1 MKNNHSA
8 SAAFKEKKSVSIA
21 ALIVCFLVACGIWL
35 YAQATNDDI
44 YTKNYNQIPVVVD
57 QASLDEFNQSH
68 PDLNFDSLSIQFASV
83 AIRGTN
89 RDLAKIDAQNIR
101 LSVDVRTAVDGV
113 VTIKAFLIGDGTNGD
128 KVEIKDYDIT
138 PAVATVNVS
147 KKVDCVVD
155 MLPAVVEKVD
165 ADNNVSKFDLSL
177 VEEQISLDVIGT
189 IQEVSKIDSV
199 KIRLDLLNFDPTIN
213 GHQQIAVT
221 SVSFLD
227 ENGEEL
233 FNNSNLVDGIRY
245 TLPTIMVNV
254 APVDIGITDGSTD
267 GKS

>member
-1 MKNNHSA
+1 MKNSNST
-8 SAAFKEKKSVSIA
+8 SAAFKEKKSISIA

-57 QASLDEFNQSH
+57 QASLDEFDQFH
-68 PDLNFDSLSIQFASV
+68 PDVNFDSLSIQFASV

-101 LSVDVRTAVDGV
+101 LSADILTAVDGV
-113 VTIKAFLIGDGTNGD
+113 VTIKAYLIADGANGD
-128 KVEIKDYDIT
+128 KIEIKDYDIT

-147 KKVDCVVD
+147 KEVACVVD

-165 ADNNVSKFDLSL
+165 ADNNVTKFDLSL
-177 VEEQISLDVIGT
+177 VEEQISFNVIGT

-213 GHQQIAVT
+213 GHQQMSVT

-245 TLPTIMVNV
+245 TLPTVMVNV
-254 APVDIGITDGSTD
+254 ASVDYGVTDGSTD

>member
-1 MKNNHSA
+1 MKNNTST
-8 SAAFKEKKSVSIA
+8 SAAFNEKKSVSIA

-57 QASLDEFNQSH
+57 EASVNAFNQTNA
-68 PDLNFDSLSIQFASV
+68 DFNFDSLSVQFASV
-83 AIRGTN
+83 AIHGTN
-89 RDLAKIDAQNIR
+89 RELAKIDPHNIR
-101 LSVDVRTAVDGV
+101 LSVDIGTAVDGV
-113 VTIKAFLIGDGTNGD
+113 VTIKAFLIGDGANGE

-138 PAVATVNVS
+138 PAVATINVS
-147 KKVDCVVD
+147 TDIACVVD
-155 MLPAVVEKVD
+155 MMPAVVEKVD
-165 ADNNVSKFDLSL
+165 ADNNVTKFDLSL
-177 VEEQISLDVIGT
+177 VEEEISLHLSGT
-189 IQEVSKIDSV
+189 IQEVSKIHSV

-213 GHQQIAVT
+213 GHQQMAVT

-245 TLPTIMVNV
+245 TLPTVMVNV
-254 APVDIGITDGSTD
+254 TPVDFEGTNESTD